1 MTHFVWTAALA
12 LLLTACT
19 PSEPPPA
26 PQAST
31 AGATPA
37 APAACGKDTDCKGDR
52 ICDAGVCQAPAA
64 TASASPAPAPA
75 TSDQGSEARLQAALI
90 TALSPKPGDP
100 SERQAESG
108 PVIQAYAKAGYIP
121 LKPNLRADYSD
132 YRLFIKP
139 AGFLGH
145 TLVAIDEEYMAQYI
159 GCCASPG
166 LAVTLRVTPQ
176 GQDLEAFAK
185 QQACSLDRDEHATL
199 HDPSIGLPKAPKGT
213 YVTLS
218 CKTRDASNP

>member
-1 MTHFVWTAALA
+1 MTHFVWTATLA

-19 PSEPPPA
+19 PSEPPPT

-31 AGATPA
+31 VGATPA

-64 TASASPAPAPA
+64 TGGASPAPVTNDP
-75 TSDQGSEARLQAALI
+75 SSEASLQAALI

-139 AGFLGH
+139 ADFLGH
-145 TLVAIDEEYMAQYI
+145 TLVAIDEEYMTQYI
-159 GCCASPG
+159 GCWVSHG
-166 LAVTLRVTPQ
+166 LAITLRVNPQ
-176 GQDLEAFAK
+176 GQDLDVFAK
-185 QQACSLDRDEHATL
+185 QHACRVDRDEHHAL

-213 YVTLS
+213 YITLS
-218 CKTRDASNP
+218 CKERDALSP